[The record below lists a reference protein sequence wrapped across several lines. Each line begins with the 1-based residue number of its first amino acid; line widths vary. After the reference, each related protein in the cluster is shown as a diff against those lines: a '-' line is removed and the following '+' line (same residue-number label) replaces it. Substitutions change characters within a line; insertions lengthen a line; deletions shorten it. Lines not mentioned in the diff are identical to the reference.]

1 MATSRILSCLVI
13 FAVITGLKAQEP
25 LSVTD
30 YGSLQISMVRHG
42 EKYATNRDCYS
53 YEVVSPLYHGMTH
66 VRGPNDKN
74 GKIPF
79 KVSVPVIIYLAVD
92 ARYPYIHGDDYE
104 ATGDLVMLGGCRKR
118 TKFPIYRSRRVHGP
132 GLVTVDF
139 TSSRMTGIFL
149 RDNAYE
155 VRPYAELKVTF
166 PGTPREISM
175 VRDGEKFSTN
185 RACYTMVDIPP
196 KYHGLTH
203 LRGPNDETT
212 ITFYVNIPVMAT
224 GSIVIDLSKAFDSIC
239 HNLLLA
245 KLSAYG
251 VGDAATEFLH
261 SYLSERK
268 QIVKVNGIF
277 SDWLP
282 VYCGVPQSSLLG
294 PLLFNIFIND
304 LNFVVQVSS
313 LRLYAD
319 DTTTYASD
327 SNTTALELS
336 LNQDLDKLSS
346 WFSSN
351 YLSINQSKTQA
362 MILGNYSQEAVLH
375 IGDSTIEIT
384 NSLKI
389 LGVQIDNKL
398 SLRNTYQLF

>member
-1 MATSRILSCLVI
+1 MATSRILSGLVF

-53 YEVVSPLYHGMTH
+53 YEDVSPLYHGMTH
-66 VRGPNDKN
+66 VRGLNDKN
-74 GKIPF
+74 GKITF
-79 KVSVPVIIYLAVD
+79 KVDVPVIIYLAVD
-92 ARYPYIHGDDYE
+92 SRYPYIHGDDYE
-104 ATGDLVMLGGCRKR
+104 ATGDLVMLGGCHKR

-185 RACYTMVDIPP
+185 RACYAMVDIPP

-212 ITFYVNIPVMAT
+212 ITFHVNIPVLVYVAIDSRNNANAILPAVFKAT
-224 GSIVIDLSKAFDSIC
+224 GEKIVHGGC
-239 HNLLLA
+239 HARTDFPIYERKYPSGGTVTIPLLA
-245 KLSAYG
+245 SRML
-251 VGDAATEFLH
+251 T
-261 SYLSERK
+261 
-268 QIVKVNGIF
+268 IMVK
-277 SDWLP
+277 
-282 VYCGVPQSSLLG
+282 
-294 PLLFNIFIND
+294 PL
-304 LNFVVQVSS
+304 
-313 LRLYAD
+313 
-319 DTTTYASD
+319 
-327 SNTTALELS
+327 
-336 LNQDLDKLSS
+336 
-346 WFSSN
+346 
-351 YLSINQSKTQA
+351 
-362 MILGNYSQEAVLH
+362 M
-375 IGDSTIEIT
+375 
-384 NSLKI
+384 
-389 LGVQIDNKL
+389 
-398 SLRNTYQLF
+398 